1 MKTDET
7 ATNPEDRWIR
17 LQYLGI
23 TLLLSI
29 PVFLM
34 GFILIKFIQGV
45 PMWWIG
51 GQQFLNFYV
60 LGGLVVGTTGIVCLQ
75 YGQTKR
81 RELQGKE
88 TIE

>member
-1 MKTDET
+1 MKTEEK
-7 ATNPEDRWIR
+7 AANPEDRWIR
-17 LQYLGI
+17 LQEVGLI
-23 TLLLSI
+23 LLLSI
-29 PVFLM
+29 PAFLVGWVFITGDTM
-34 GFILIKFIQGV
+34 WGFD
-45 PMWWIG
+45 

-60 LGGLVVGTTGIVCLQ
+60 LGGLVVGIAGIVCLQ